1 MIKGIHHISMKC
13 ASVGELER
21 VKEFYIGLLGMKLKR
36 QWDGGI
42 MIDSGSGL
50 IEVFIG
56 DDGVRSKGA
65 IRHTAFETDDVDGI
79 AERIENAGYE
89 VFIKPN
95 DRATRCSS
103 SPTTGS
109 FPPTRSTVC
118 EWRSVTDRSARK

>member
-65 IRHTAFETDDVDGI
+65 IRHTAFETDDVDST
-79 AERIENAGYE
+79 AERIESAGYE

-95 DRATRCSS
+95 NKVIPSDPEYRLRMAFCYG
-103 SPTTGS
+103 PLGEEIEL
-109 FPPTRSTVC
+109 FC
-118 EWRSVTDRSARK
+118 EL